1 MNILLVYHLKNNKII
16 KQQELNDNQI
26 PPESTVDN
34 PLIYLFADEPISA
47 DVISIITKSSKKAIT
62 SELSIHNPRFE
73 SHDNLDLICA
83 KVINFSKNSTPS
95 DVVHIFL
102 QKESLIIACSNISG
116 IEEIFQKINTENTVN
131 LNFGRILWTFFE
143 QLIAQNNSYIESFE
157 NRVNQLDEDVLLK
170 KQRANF
176 ITDLMKIRK
185 QLMYL
190 KRFYQQLSDIF
201 SFIDENDNEF
211 FDDKTIKLFKIL
223 DNKADRLY
231 SNVISLSDY
240 ISQIREAYQS
250 DIDINLNKTMN
261 LCTIIASIFMPLTLI
276 TGWYGM
282 NLKMPEYAMPYA
294 YPVVVTLSVLIVI
307 GCIIYFKKR
316 KWFM

>member
-1 MNILLVYHLKNNKII
+1 MLVYHLKNNKII

-26 PPESTVDN
+26 PPESTADN

>member
-1 MNILLVYHLKNNKII
+1 MLVYHLKNNKII

-170 KQRANF
+170 KQLKDF

>member
-1 MNILLVYHLKNNKII
+1 MLVYHLKNNKII

>member
-1 MNILLVYHLKNNKII
+1 MLVYHLKNNKII

-26 PPESTVDN
+26 PPESTADN

-294 YPVVVTLSVLIVI
+294 YPIVVTLSVLIVI